1 MAKLFYCRQRERAR
15 RIVIFGRNPYV
26 GLRRSGCDDRRHAQK
41 LLKISTSPSRTRMES
56 ILFDGSAVGMFS
68 SASDLAIDLG
78 SANTCIYTR
87 GAVALNEPSVVA
99 FNTARGGIE
108 AIGTEARE
116 MFGRTPANID
126 AVWPVRNGMVSDIET
141 VEKMLAHFVR
151 KAHGRS
157 YARPRVVMGVSA
169 ASTPVQRRA
178 LKESASRMRVS
189 DVCLVDEPMAA
200 AIGAGMPVTE
210 PTGNM
215 IIDIGGGTTDIAV
228 VSLSGVVYS
237 RSLPVAGGD
246 LDTAIIQHLKRRH
259 SLLIGQPTAERI
271 KCEIG
276 SAIPLEKPLRMQVKG
291 RHLTEGVPRTVTI
304 TDAEVREALSEP
316 LRAMLKAVREALEC
330 VPPELSGD
338 IYERGVVLTGGVS
351 LLRKIDD
358 YLRKATGLPVIKAE
372 DPLATVVIGAG
383 RLLTNRELLTKL
395 TVS

>member
-1 MAKLFYCRQRERAR
+1 
-15 RIVIFGRNPYV
+15 
-26 GLRRSGCDDRRHAQK
+26 
-41 LLKISTSPSRTRMES
+41 
-56 ILFDGSAVGMFS
+56 MFS

-126 AVWPVRNGMVSDIET
+126 AVWPVRNGMVADIET

-200 AIGAGMPVTE
+200 AIGAGLPVTE

-228 VSLSGVVYS
+228 VSLAGVVYS

-246 LDTAIIQHLKRRH
+246 LDAAIIQHLKRRH
-259 SLLIGQPTAERI
+259 NLLIGQPTAERI

-276 SAIPLEKPLRMQVKG
+276 SAIPLEKPLRMPVKG

-304 TDAEVREALSEP
+304 TDAEVRDALSEP

-351 LLRKIDD
+351 LLRRIDE
-358 YLRKATGLPVIKAE
+358 YLRKETGLPVIKAE
-372 DPLATVVIGAG
+372 EPLATVVIGAG
-383 RLLTNRELLTKL
+383 RLLSNRELLTKL